1 MSIFTQLLH
10 GVAYIKNAG
19 FVHNDIKPEN
29 VLISFPY
36 ADNPQRPKAT
46 IVDFD
51 LATPIKYRRD
61 GKTVIPGSFLGGT
74 LQYLPPETLMGISS
88 DLTKKDVWGVGAT
101 IFLAITRRYIFG
113 NGDIDHCKS
122 IAHRVYHKG
131 LPESLFTFTND
142 PADME
147 DMQPLVTALKVAL
160 VPNYTSRPSAEECL
174 STIGHT
180 E

>member
-113 NGDIDHCKS
+113 NGDIDHS
-122 IAHRVYHKG
+122 
-131 LPESLFTFTND
+131 
-142 PADME
+142 DME
-147 DMQPLVTALKVAL
+147 GMNPLVTALKVAL
-160 VPNYTSRPSAEECL
+160 VPNYASRPSAEECL
-174 STIGHT
+174 SRIGHT